1 MDAWG
6 NKLLATVN
14 TVAETVA
21 LGFGLER
28 GVFTEKLDLGPH
40 LLAPTGGDLE
50 KNDVGAVFAG
60 FHYDMAFLSIH
71 GKSRF
76 PALYCWLRHGQKLAV
91 QIPDGCLLL

>member
-1 MDAWG
+1 MDKWG
-6 NKLLATVN
+6 NKLLDAAN

-28 GVFTEKLDLGPH
+28 GIFTERLHLGPH
-40 LLAPTGGDLE
+40 LLAPTGADLE

-60 FHYDMAFLSIH
+60 FHYDIAFLTIH

-76 PALYCWLRHGQKLAV
+76 PGLYVWLRHGQKLAV
-91 QIPDGCLLL
+91 